1 MAPTP
6 EPGRPFSLTAVT
18 LRVAVLSL
26 LGIPLLAYIWETLN
40 KVVAGDFS
48 SVRLIV
54 AIPVLLAFLLLLR
67 VVAREVWRIEG
78 ERRA

>member
-6 EPGRPFSLTAVT
+6 EPGRPFSLSAVI

-48 SVRLIV
+48 SVRLVV

-67 VVAREVWRIEG
+67 VLAREVWRIE
-78 ERRA
+78 ETRQA